1 MAEGELSP
9 GKEQQYRNELKVL
22 HTEVE
27 KHKSDG
33 IITEE
38 EKEKTKT
45 ELSKLLRAIQEELGP
60 DKNHD
65 LYGQITGLAQ
75 SVAEFRK
82 KQKTE
87 KKSPTISKQDSN
99 ISAPVKIAE
108 RPKENKQFGVNAQSL
123 PEYPPAVKQ
132 KPREEEKKAPPS
144 IAEIIE
150 KNTIRDNLDLR
161 KLEVA
166 QILQILDFLTKA
178 KKIP

>member
-9 GKEQQYRNELKVL
+9 AREQHYREELKTL

-27 KHKSDG
+27 EHKSDG

-45 ELSKLLRAIQEELGP
+45 ELSKLLRSIQEELGP
-60 DKNHD
+60 NSNHD

-87 KKSPTISKQDSN
+87 KTPPPVPKQTNAVPSPVQPTKKPPRLPITEKP
-99 ISAPVKIAE
+99 PVVTQKPAEEKTKIA
-108 RPKENKQFGVNAQSL
+108 
-123 PEYPPAVKQ
+123 
-132 KPREEEKKAPPS
+132 PS
-144 IAEIIE
+144 ISEIIE
-150 KNTIRDNLDLR
+150 KNTRGDFLDLR
-161 KLEVA
+161 RSEA
-166 QILQILDFLTKA
+166 TQTLQILDFLKKA
-178 KKIP
+178 KSIP